1 MASVLFYFLHTIAG
15 IDHGTREPCRNS
27 FFIATGPIERSVR
40 QERTPMKNVAIVFLF
55 ALLACPIMSYGQT
68 PPASPSPQSPALVEE
83 SRASYEGRVWRL
95 DATDVTALP
104 RNFRTTD
111 MLFRPVEKKYRQE
124 IDTAYI
130 PSRRG
135 LSRLHASGSA
145 QFTEKQLQTLAG
157 VLKEKA
163 SGPVYIV
170 DLRQESHGFANG
182 IPISWYG
189 PRDWGN
195 IGKNRHAVLRDEK
208 DRLHHTIGQAITLY
222 QQGKND
228 AVLPVRTVSVDRAQT
243 EQELVREAGLH
254 YYRITATD
262 HLWPRPET
270 IDRFI
275 RFVQSLP
282 PQAWLHFHCEA
293 GMGRTTAF
301 MNMYDMM
308 KNPSVPLKDILYREY
323 EIGGNYTA
331 HTVSHPSPSDWK
343 GPYYN
348 EKSRMIRLFYQYVQE
363 NYQTNFARSWSSWL
377 KVRET
382 EK

>member
-1 MASVLFYFLHTIAG
+1 
-15 IDHGTREPCRNS
+15 
-27 FFIATGPIERSVR
+27 
-40 QERTPMKNVAIVFLF
+40 MKNTAIVFLF
-55 ALLACPIMSYGQT
+55 ALLACPIISYGQI
-68 PPASPSPQSPALVEE
+68 PPSSSTLQGPSPAEV
-83 SRASYEGRVWRL
+83 SRFSCEGRVWRL

-111 MLFRPVEKKYRQE
+111 MSFRPVEKKYQQE
-124 IDTAYI
+124 IDAAYI

-145 QFTEKQLQTLAG
+145 QFTEKQLQALAG

-170 DLRQESHGFANG
+170 DLRQESHGFADG

-195 IGKNRHAVLRDEK
+195 KGKSHHAVLQDEK
-208 DRLHHTIGQAITLY
+208 NRLHHLKGKTITLY
-222 QQGKND
+222 QQGKDD
-228 AVLPVRTVSVDRAQT
+228 AVLPVRTVLVGRAQT
-243 EQELVREAGLH
+243 EQELVQATGLH

-270 IDRFI
+270 IDQFI

-301 MNMYDMM
+301 MNLYDMM

-331 HTVSHPSPSDWK
+331 HTVSHTSPSDWK

-363 NYQTNFARSWSSWL
+363 NYRTNFVHSWSNWL
-377 KVRET
+377 KSHMPGRDATQPGT
-382 EK
+382 EPLRPVLPGQTAAAMHAAGDCTSG

>member
-1 MASVLFYFLHTIAG
+1 MGNVNHAAIPFLLPAG
-15 IDHGTREPCRNS
+15 S
-27 FFIATGPIERSVR
+27 IERSVR

-68 PPASPSPQSPALVEE
+68 PPASPSPQSPALVEK
-83 SRASYEGRVWRL
+83 SRDSYEGRVWRL

-130 PSRRG
+130 PSRQG
-135 LSRLHASGSA
+135 LSQLHASGSA

-195 IGKNRHAVLRDEK
+195 KGKSRHAVLQDEK
-208 DRLHHTIGQAITLY
+208 NRLHHIKGKTIILY

-363 NYQTNFARSWSSWL
+363 NYQTNFGRSWSDWL
-377 KVRET
+377 KAHTPVQDATQPES
-382 EK
+382 EPQ